1 MAMTQRLRVTTRQNS
16 VSALNAFAR
25 SETKGW
31 NQADAMRNAR
41 QMNMPAHT
49 QREIKIY
56 GAHSVSSDAADA
68 AGANTADAKYE
79 GGQRLHYSNL
89 PTTS

>member
-1 MAMTQRLRVTTRQNS
+1 
-16 VSALNAFAR
+16 
-25 SETKGW
+25 
-31 NQADAMRNAR
+31 MRNAR

-68 AGANTADAKYE
+68 AGANTADAEYE